1 MAMIG
6 DGHWKSFNIVE
17 DIANIVGRSVNQITE
32 YTVRVHFTLMYT
44 LQVLPIKLYKLYNCN
59 NGHNHRSHQDG
70 EEGELPGDG
79 QGGGDSLEV
88 TSLVSLQLQLQL

>member
-44 LQVLPIKLYKLYNCN
+44 LQVLPNCIIVTMDTITDHTRMERKVN
-59 NGHNHRSHQDG
+59 FRVMGR
-70 EEGELPGDG
+70 EGETL
-79 QGGGDSLEV
+79 SR
-88 TSLVSLQLQLQL
+88 